1 MGEDS
6 IPYLILKYV
15 HILSAIVAVG
25 ANVTYGVWSV
35 RARREPEHRRFAIEG
50 IRFLDRGIANPA
62 YGVLFLTGV
71 LMIVVGHLAI
81 QLWIDVAVVLFVAI
95 AVIGFAYFTPL
106 VRRQLKLLD
115 AGETSSAEFER
126 LARRNAIIGPILGL
140 LVLVILAMMVFQ
152 PKL

>member
-1 MGEDS
+1 MGDDS
-6 IPYLILKYV
+6 IPYLILKYI

-25 ANVTYGVWSV
+25 ANITYGVWGV
-35 RARREPEHRRFAIEG
+35 RARREPAHQRFAIEG
-50 IRFLDRGIANPA
+50 IRFLDNRIANPA

-71 LMIVVGHLAI
+71 AMIVVGRLAI
-81 QLWIDVAVVLFVAI
+81 QLWIDVAVILFIAI

-115 AGETSSAEFER
+115 AGDTSSPEFEN
-126 LARRNAIIGPILGL
+126 LARRNAIIGPVLGV